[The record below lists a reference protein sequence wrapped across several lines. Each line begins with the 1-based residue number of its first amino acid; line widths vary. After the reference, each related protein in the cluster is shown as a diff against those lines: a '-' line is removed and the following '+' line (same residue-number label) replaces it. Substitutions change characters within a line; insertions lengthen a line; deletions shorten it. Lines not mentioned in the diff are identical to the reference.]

1 MRTTTK
7 GTLAAAAATVAT
19 VNPANVYTKSY
30 PTYRQEGS
38 SFDSG
43 ALSMLTSEKG
53 GARGFYRTT

>member
-1 MRTTTK
+1 MP
-7 GTLAAAAATVAT
+7 AAAAATVGMA
-19 VNPANVYTKSY
+19 NPTNVYTKSY

-43 ALSMLTSEKG
+43 ALLMLTPEKG